1 MEPEKILLNSFL
13 LKGLGDAERA
23 HALALLSPSTER
35 YEKGEVI
42 ASAGDTVTDLRFLAL
57 GSAEV
62 FRDPER
68 RVLLNRLGVGDCFG
82 AANLFCEASTYP
94 TEIVAKSAVTCVSV
108 SESRLTELFR
118 EIPTSALNYISFLSD
133 RIRFLN
139 RRVGDFSCGSAEKK
153 VARLLL
159 EASDSDGN
167 VALGNLRAA
176 AESMNLGRA
185 SLYRVL
191 TSFTERELIVKD
203 GKQIKILLKEELKGI
218 LS

>member
-1 MEPEKILLNSFL
+1 M
-13 LKGLGDAERA
+13 
-23 HALALLSPSTER
+23 
-35 YEKGEVI
+35 
-42 ASAGDTVTDLRFLAL
+42 
-57 GSAEV
+57 
-62 FRDPER
+62 
-68 RVLLNRLGVGDCFG
+68 
-82 AANLFCEASTYP
+82 
-94 TEIVAKSAVTCVSV
+94 
-108 SESRLTELFR
+108 
-118 EIPTSALNYISFLSD
+118 
-133 RIRFLN
+133 
-139 RRVGDFSCGSAEKK
+139 
-153 VARLLL
+153 ARLLL